1 MLKEGGNLESQEGG
15 VEKATRE
22 EVEALLSDLEQY
34 DHDHS
39 QGAWLGRGIA
49 GLVMGLIEKSEDEG
63 EENEEEGEKQPSGLE
78 HLQEEISKNL
88 KLQDVLNKHQGTLE
102 KLGIDLE
109 SPNPH
114 GDYDEHETYAVGE
127 MKIDFTNQEKFVDYL
142 KSLDEKS
149 LSIGELKLVKMVLEK
164 VLNRVRQEY
173 SFESADDRLLE
184 LFSGIK
190 DMVVEAGRLGLEDEA
205 NELERCMH
213 YNKQKSLPEYIHARN
228 RKFAEPIGEGFNW
241 STWQRDSSP
250 ERYVERW
257 EDVFD
262 ALDNAKVGKK
272 SAQLYNDILAY
283 ATASVEFAENDP
295 KEYVAKNKDLLT
307 VIEKMKKKLG
317 KYKPVELEPK

>member
-1 MLKEGGNLESQEGG
+1 MSENFEPRENNSER
-15 VEKATRE
+15 ASRE
-22 EVEALLSDLEQY
+22 EAESLLFDLEQY
-34 DHDHS
+34 DSDHS
-39 QGAWLGRGIA
+39 QGTWLGRGMA
-49 GLVMGLIEKSEDEG
+49 GLFMGLIEKSGDGDEKD
-63 EENEEEGEKQPSGLE
+63 EEWGEKEPSGLE

-88 KLQDVLNKHQGTLE
+88 KLQDVLSKHQSTLE

-109 SPNPH
+109 SPNPN
-114 GDYDEHETYAVGE
+114 GDYDENETYAIGD

-149 LSIGELKLVKMVLEK
+149 LSANELKLVKMVLDK

-173 SFESADDRLLE
+173 NFESADDRLLE

-190 DMVVEAGRLGLEDEA
+190 DMVIEAKRLGLEEEA
-205 NELERCMH
+205 NELERCIH

-228 RKFAEPIGEGFNW
+228 RKFVEPIGEGFNW

-250 ERYVERW
+250 EKYVERW
-257 EDVFD
+257 EEVFD

-283 ATASVEFAENDP
+283 AIASIEFAENDP
-295 KEYVAKNKDLLT
+295 KEYVKKNEGLRT
-307 VIEKMKKKLG
+307 AIGRVKKKLID
-317 KYKPVELEPK
+317 KYKPTELG